1 MSDAVDSRHPD
12 YVARADQW
20 RLMRDTTGGEGDVKA
35 AGIEYLPQPSGF
47 KAQEDG
53 GKALYAAYQRRAQFP
68 EIVAPTVHGMVGVIH
83 RTEAQIEMPAA
94 MEPLW
99 EKATKDGL
107 PLEALHRR
115 ITAELLTTG
124 RYSLLADAASEGSDL
139 PWLAGYTAEALI
151 NWADDRTLF
160 VLDES
165 GLKREGFSWEQE
177 QRFRVLDLVDG
188 RYAVRTYTGSQL
200 TAGEILNPTGRGGS
214 AITEIPFVV
223 IGARDLS
230 LPPELPPLVGVAR
243 SAIALYQLSADYR
256 WQLFMTGQETLV
268 VINGDAPS
276 AVGAGA
282 VIAIKQGDQ
291 QGTPDVKY
299 VGPAGTGIAA
309 HRTAIQDER
318 AAAAQAGARLFSSE
332 GKTAESGDALRIRLA
347 AETATL
353 TSIAQSS
360 AQGLEK
366 ALRHIAV
373 MIGHQPDEVTVKPNL
388 SFVDSTLTPAEAQA
402 LVSLWQNGAISYE
415 TLYERLQHGEIA
427 SSERDYEAELALIG
441 EEEFGTEDDQRAALG
456 APDRAAGVPQM
467 SADEVRKLFDPS
479 FLASLQ

>member
-1 MSDAVDSRHPD
+1 MDAVDTKHPD
-12 YVARADQW
+12 YVARVDLW
-20 RLMRDTTGGEGDVKA
+20 RLMRDTAGGEGDVKA
-35 AGIEYLPQPSGF
+35 AGEEYLPQPSGF
-47 KAQEDG
+47 AAQADG
-53 GKALYAAYQRRAQFP
+53 GRTLYAAYQKRAQFP
-68 EIVAPTVHGMVGVIH
+68 EIVSPTIHGMVGVIH
-83 RTEAQIEMPAA
+83 RTEAQIEMPSA

-99 EKATKDGL
+99 ERATKDGL

-124 RYSLLADAASEGSDL
+124 RYAVLADAASEGSDL
-139 PWLAGYTAEALI
+139 PWLAGYSAEALI
-151 NWADDRTLF
+151 NWSDDRSMF

-165 GLKREGFSWEQE
+165 GLKREGFRWKRQ
-177 QRFRVLDLVDG
+177 QRFRVLEVREG
-188 RYAVRTYTGSQL
+188 RYRVQTFTGADKAADRAV
-200 TAGEILNPTGRGGS
+200 NPSGRGNAALTS
-214 AITEIPFVV
+214 IPLTV

-268 VINGDAPS
+268 VINGDAPT

-291 QGTPDVKY
+291 AGTPDVKY
-299 VGPAGTGIAA
+299 VGPAGTGIGA

-332 GKTAESGDALRIRLA
+332 GKTAESGDALRIRFA

-353 TSIAQSS
+353 TTIAQSS

-373 MIGHQPDEVTVKPNL
+373 MIGQDPAQVIVKPNL
-388 SFVDSTLTPAEAQA
+388 SFVDSTLTPQEAAQ
-402 LVSLWQNGAISYE
+402 LVALWQSGALSKQTVYE
-415 TLYERLQHGEIA
+415 NLQRGEIA
-427 SSERDYEAELALIG
+427 SVERTFEEEQELIEAEGAGLGKPNLTG
-441 EEEFGTEDDQRAALG
+441 DDGNGQ
-456 APDRAAGVPQM
+456 
-467 SADEVRKLFDPS
+467 
-479 FLASLQ
+479 

>member
-1 MSDAVDSRHPD
+1 MTDAVDTKHPA
-12 YVARADQW
+12 YLERADEW
-20 RLMRDTTGGEGDVKA
+20 ALMRDTAGGEKEVKA
-35 AGIEYLPQPSGF
+35 AATAYLPKPSGF
-47 KAQEDG
+47 STQADG
-53 GKALYAAYQRRAQFP
+53 GRALYEAYQNRAQFP
-68 EIVAPTVHGMVGVIH
+68 EIVLPTIHGMVGVIH
-83 RTEAQIEMPAA
+83 RTEAQIEMPSA

-124 RYSLLADAASEGSDL
+124 RYALLADAASKGSDL

-151 NWADDRTLF
+151 NWSDDRSMF

-165 GLKREGFSWEQE
+165 GLRREGFRWEQE
-177 QRFRVLDLVDG
+177 QRFRVLEMKEGSYTVQ
-188 RYAVRTYTGSQL
+188 TYTG
-200 TAGEILNPTGRGGS
+200 TERTPGDEVIPAGRGNTKL
-214 AITEIPFVV
+214 TEIPFVV

-230 LPPELPPLVGVAR
+230 LAPELPPLLGVAR

-268 VINGDAPS
+268 VINGDPPS

-309 HRTAIQDER
+309 HRTAILDER
-318 AAAAQAGARLFSSE
+318 QNAAQSGARLFNSGE
-332 GKTAESGDALRIRLA
+332 NKTAESGDALRIRFA

-353 TSIAQSS
+353 TSIALAS

-366 ALRHIAV
+366 ALRHIAI
-373 MIGHQPDEVTVKPNL
+373 MIGQSPDAVTVKPNL
-388 SFVDSTLTPAEAQA
+388 SFVDATLTPEQA
-402 LVSLWQNGAISYE
+402 ASLVSLWQNGAIAYE
-415 TLYERLQHGEIA
+415 TLYENLQRGEIA
-427 SSERDYEAELALIG
+427 SAERDHEAELKLIDG
-441 EEEFGTEDDQRAALG
+441 ERFGSPDEREAAAL
-456 APDRAAGVPQM
+456 
-467 SADEVRKLFDPS
+467 
-479 FLASLQ
+479 